1 MKISF
6 KRLIPSFFLLA
17 ILLVSLKK
25 YTEWDLSKKPSTG
38 YVEKTEFTVSNKK
51 NTENSTITIP
61 PVDGGTINQNISVSI
76 EKNDTNMVTSSSFD
90 TEENT
95 EPSAEDVIASHNDRW
110 QDVMFDY
117 ASMDDTYYDMTYPL
131 AKIIYAEGGG
141 QNDTCQQYIGYVVI
155 NRIESKYYP
164 NTLKRVFFSGGYAP
178 ESQEKYRDGN
188 CSDRA
193 IENAK
198 IVVNNYY
205 NDTMP
210 VSPALVYQSKFSQG
224 VNQFK
229 IDGEEF
235 GYDERILNDLEQ
247 Q

>member
-1 MKISF
+1 MQQKS
-6 KRLIPSFFLLA
+6 KRLITSTFLLTS
-17 ILLVSLKK
+17 LLVCLRDPNTCEIAVTAADGIQTTK
-25 YTEWDLSKKPSTG
+25 ST
-38 YVEKTEFTVSNKK
+38 
-51 NTENSTITIP
+51 
-61 PVDGGTINQNISVSI
+61 VSI
-76 EKNDTNMVTSSSFD
+76 EKNDTNMVTSSVN
-90 TEENT
+90 TEE
-95 EPSAEDVIASHNDRW
+95 PSREDLIESHNDRW
-110 QDVMFDY
+110 QDVRFDY

-141 QNDTCQQYIGYVVI
+141 QSDTCQQYIGYVVI

-178 ESQEKYRDGN
+178 ESQEKYRNGE
-188 CSDRA
+188 CSKQA

-224 VNQFK
+224 INQFQ

-235 GYDERILNDLEQ
+235 GYSKRILRDLEQ
-247 Q
+247 

>member
-1 MKISF
+1 MQQTL
-6 KRLIPSFFLLA
+6 KRLIPSTFLLTS
-17 ILLVSLKK
+17 LLVCLKDPTACEIAVK
-25 YTEWDLSKKPSTG
+25 AADGMQTTESEDNV
-38 YVEKTEFTVSNKK
+38 VEIK
-51 NTENSTITIP
+51 IP
-61 PVDGGTINQNISVSI
+61 AVAGVTINNAQTVSI
-76 EKNDTNMVTSSSFD
+76 EKNDTNMVTSSE
-90 TEENT
+90 TEGNT

-110 QDVMFDY
+110 QDVRFDY
-117 ASMDDTYYDMTYPL
+117 ASMEDIYYDMTYPL

-141 QNDTCQQYIGYVVI
+141 QSDKCQQYIGYVVI
-155 NRIESKYYP
+155 NRMISNYYP
-164 NTLKRVFFSGGYAP
+164 NTLKDVFFSGGYAP
-178 ESQEKYRDGN
+178 ESQEKYRNGE

>member
-1 MKISF
+1 MQQTL
-6 KRLIPSFFLLA
+6 KRLIPSTFLLTS
-17 ILLVSLKK
+17 LLVCLKDPTACEIAVK
-25 YTEWDLSKKPSTG
+25 AADGMQTTESEDNV
-38 YVEKTEFTVSNKK
+38 VEIK
-51 NTENSTITIP
+51 IP
-61 PVDGGTINQNISVSI
+61 AVAGVTINNAQTVSI
-76 EKNDTNMVTSSSFD
+76 EKNDTNMVTSSE
-90 TEENT
+90 TEGNT

-110 QDVMFDY
+110 QDVRFNY
-117 ASMDDTYYDMTYPL
+117 ASMEDIYYDMTYPL

-141 QNDTCQQYIGYVVI
+141 QSDKCQQYIGYVVI
-155 NRIESKYYP
+155 NRMISNYYP
-164 NTLKRVFFSGGYAP
+164 NTLKDVFFSGGYAP
-178 ESQEKYRDGN
+178 ESQEKYRNGE

>member
-1 MKISF
+1 MKQNS
-6 KRLIPSFFLLA
+6 KRLITSTFLLTS
-17 ILLVSLKK
+17 LLVCLR
-25 YTEWDLSKKPSTG
+25 DP
-38 YVEKTEFTVSNKK
+38 
-51 NTENSTITIP
+51 NTCEIAVTAADGIQTTKSEDDVVKIKIP
-61 PVDGGTINQNISVSI
+61 AVAGVTINNAQTVSI

-90 TEENT
+90 IEENT

-110 QDVMFDY
+110 QDVRFDY
-117 ASMDDTYYDMTYPL
+117 ASMEDIFYYMTYPL

-141 QNDTCQQYIGYVVI
+141 QSDECQQYIGYVVI

-178 ESQEKYRDGN
+178 ESQEKYRNGE

-210 VSPALVYQSKFSQG
+210 VSPALVYQSKFSHG
-224 VNQFK
+224 INQFQ

-235 GYDERILNDLEQ
+235 GYSQRILRDLEQ
-247 Q
+247 

>member
-1 MKISF
+1 MKQNS
-6 KRLIPSFFLLA
+6 KRLITSTFLLTS
-17 ILLVSLKK
+17 LLVCLRDPNTCEIAVTAADGIQT
-25 YTEWDLSKKPSTG
+25 TES
-38 YVEKTEFTVSNKK
+38 
-51 NTENSTITIP
+51 ENDVVKIKIP
-61 PVDGGTINQNISVSI
+61 AVAGVTINNAQTISI
-76 EKNDTNMVTSSSFD
+76 EKNDTNTVTSSID
-90 TEENT
+90 TEEET
-95 EPSAEDVIASHNDRW
+95 PMPSAEDIIASHNDRW
-110 QDVMFDY
+110 QDVRFDY
-117 ASMDDTYYDMTYPL
+117 ASMEDIFYDMTYPL

-141 QNDTCQQYIGYVVI
+141 QSDECQQYIGYVVI

-178 ESQEKYRDGN
+178 ESQEKYRNGE

-235 GYDERILNDLEQ
+235 GYSKRILRDLEQ
-247 Q
+247 

>member
-1 MKISF
+1 MKQNS
-6 KRLIPSFFLLA
+6 KRLITSTFLLTS
-17 ILLVSLKK
+17 LLVCLKEPNTCEVTAK
-25 YTEWDLSKKPSTG
+25 STNSIQTTESEDDVVKIKIPAVAGVTINN
-38 YVEKTEFTVSNKK
+38 EKT
-51 NTENSTITIP
+51 
-61 PVDGGTINQNISVSI
+61 VSI
-76 EKNDTNMVTSSSFD
+76 EKNDTNMVTSSEND
-90 TEENT
+90 TEKT
-95 EPSAEDVIASHNDRW
+95 AEPSREDLIASHNDRW
-110 QDVMFDY
+110 QDVRFDY

-141 QNDTCQQYIGYVVI
+141 QSDKCQQYIGYVVI
-155 NRIESKYYP
+155 NRMISNYYP
-164 NTLKRVFFSGGYAP
+164 NTLKDVFFSGGYAP
-178 ESQEKYRDGN
+178 ESQEKYRNGE

>member
-1 MKISF
+1 MKQNS
-6 KRLIPSFFLLA
+6 KRLITSTFLLTS
-17 ILLVSLKK
+17 LLVCLRDPNTCEIAVTAADGIQT
-25 YTEWDLSKKPSTG
+25 TES
-38 YVEKTEFTVSNKK
+38 
-51 NTENSTITIP
+51 ENDVVKIKIP
-61 PVDGGTINQNISVSI
+61 AVAGVTINNAQTISI
-76 EKNDTNMVTSSSFD
+76 EKNDTNTVTSSID
-90 TEENT
+90 TEEET
-95 EPSAEDVIASHNDRW
+95 PMPSAEDIIASHNDRW
-110 QDVMFDY
+110 QDVRFDY
-117 ASMDDTYYDMTYPL
+117 ASMEDIFYDMTYPL

-141 QNDTCQQYIGYVVI
+141 QSDECQQYIGYVVI

-178 ESQEKYRDGN
+178 ESQEKYRNGE

>member
-1 MKISF
+1 MAGVTINN
-6 KRLIPSFFLLA
+6 
-17 ILLVSLKK
+17 
-25 YTEWDLSKKPSTG
+25 
-38 YVEKTEFTVSNKK
+38 EKT
-51 NTENSTITIP
+51 
-61 PVDGGTINQNISVSI
+61 VSI
-76 EKNDTNMVTSSSFD
+76 EKNDTNMVTSSVN
-90 TEENT
+90 TEEDV
-95 EPSAEDVIASHNDRW
+95 EPSREDLIESHNDRW
-110 QDVMFDY
+110 QDVRFDY

-141 QNDTCQQYIGYVVI
+141 QSDKCQQYIGYVVI
-155 NRIESKYYP
+155 NRMISNYYP
-164 NTLKRVFFSGGYAP
+164 NTLKDVFFSGGYAP
-178 ESQEKYRDGN
+178 ESQEKYRNGE

-193 IENAK
+193 IENAI

-205 NDTMP
+205 NDAMP

>member
-1 MKISF
+1 MQQTL
-6 KRLIPSFFLLA
+6 KRLIPSTFLLTS
-17 ILLVSLKK
+17 LLVCLKDPTACEIAVK
-25 YTEWDLSKKPSTG
+25 AADGMQTTESEDNV
-38 YVEKTEFTVSNKK
+38 VEIK
-51 NTENSTITIP
+51 IP
-61 PVDGGTINQNISVSI
+61 AVAGVTINNAQTVSI
-76 EKNDTNMVTSSSFD
+76 EKNDTNMVTSSE
-90 TEENT
+90 TEGNT

-110 QDVMFDY
+110 QDVRFDY
-117 ASMDDTYYDMTYPL
+117 ASMEDIYYDMTYPL

-141 QNDTCQQYIGYVVI
+141 QSDKCQQYIGYVVI
-155 NRIESKYYP
+155 NRMISNYYP
-164 NTLKRVFFSGGYAP
+164 NTLKDVFFSGGYAP
-178 ESQEKYRDGN
+178 ESQEKYRNGE

-193 IENAK
+193 IENAI

-205 NDTMP
+205 NDAMP

>member
-1 MKISF
+1 MQQKS
-6 KRLIPSFFLLA
+6 KRLITSTFLLTS
-17 ILLVSLKK
+17 LLVCLRDPNTCEIAVKAADGIQT
-25 YTEWDLSKKPSTG
+25 TESEDDVVKIKIPAVAGVTINN
-38 YVEKTEFTVSNKK
+38 EKT
-51 NTENSTITIP
+51 
-61 PVDGGTINQNISVSI
+61 VSI

-90 TEENT
+90 IEENT
-95 EPSAEDVIASHNDRW
+95 EPSAEDIIASHNDRW
-110 QDVMFDY
+110 QDVRFDY
-117 ASMDDTYYDMTYPL
+117 ASMEDIFYDMTYPL

-141 QNDTCQQYIGYVVI
+141 QSDECQQYIGYVVI

-178 ESQEKYRDGN
+178 ESQEKYRNGE

-224 VNQFK
+224 INQFQ

-235 GYDERILNDLEQ
+235 GYSKRIIRDLEQ
-247 Q
+247 

>member
-1 MKISF
+1 MPKNL
-6 KRLIPSFFLLA
+6 KRLIPCSFLLA
-17 ILLVSLKK
+17 SLLVCFNCEIIVKATDGMQTTS
-25 YTEWDLSKKPSTG
+25 SKNNV
-38 YVEKTEFTVSNKK
+38 VEIK
-51 NTENSTITIP
+51 IP
-61 PVDGGTINQNISVSI
+61 AVAGVTINNAQTISI
-76 EKNDTNMVTSSSFD
+76 EKNDTNTVTSSID
-90 TEENT
+90 TEEET
-95 EPSAEDVIASHNDRW
+95 PMPSAEDIIASHNDRW
-110 QDVMFDY
+110 QDVRFDY
-117 ASMDDTYYDMTYPL
+117 ASMEDIFYDMTYPL

-141 QNDTCQQYIGYVVI
+141 QSDECQQYIGYVVI

-164 NTLKRVFFSGGYAP
+164 NTLKKVFFSGGYAP
-178 ESQEKYRDGN
+178 ESQEKYRNGE

-210 VSPALVYQSKFSQG
+210 VSSALVYQSKFSQG

-235 GYDERILNDLEQ
+235 GYDERILNDLQ

>member
-1 MKISF
+1 MQQKS
-6 KRLIPSFFLLA
+6 KRLITSTFLLTS
-17 ILLVSLKK
+17 LLVCLRDPNTCEIAVKAADGIQT
-25 YTEWDLSKKPSTG
+25 TESEDDVVKIKIPAVAGVTINN
-38 YVEKTEFTVSNKK
+38 EKT
-51 NTENSTITIP
+51 
-61 PVDGGTINQNISVSI
+61 VSI

-90 TEENT
+90 IEENT
-95 EPSAEDVIASHNDRW
+95 EPSAEDIIASHNDRW
-110 QDVMFDY
+110 QDVRFDY
-117 ASMDDTYYDMTYPL
+117 ASMEDIFYDMTYPL

-141 QNDTCQQYIGYVVI
+141 QSDECQQYIGYVVI

-178 ESQEKYRDGN
+178 ESQEKYRNGE

-224 VNQFK
+224 INQFQ

-235 GYDERILNDLEQ
+235 GYSQRILRDLEQ
-247 Q
+247 